1 MNYFER
7 YGLPVSLKVDRDVV
21 KKKYY
26 ELSRE
31 FHPDFHS
38 LSGADEQAETLQVA
52 ADVNKAYKTFNN
64 PDETIRYV
72 LRLKELLQEEEKY
85 NLDPVF
91 LSEVMDIN
99 EALME
104 LEMEPQNAALEE
116 AESNVHEL
124 LNKIYSDVADIIE
137 NYQESTATE
146 KELLRVKEYY
156 FSKKYI
162 LRILDKIGQLRNIAS
177 L

>member
-7 YGLPVSLKVDRDVV
+7 YGLPVSLKVDRNVV

-26 ELSRE
+26 ELSRQ

-38 LSGADEQAETLQVA
+38 QSNAGDQEEILQVA
-52 ADVNKAYKTFNN
+52 ADVNKAYKTFSN
-64 PDETIRYV
+64 PDDTIRYV
-72 LRLKELLQEEEKY
+72 LRLKGLLEEEEKY
-85 NLDPVF
+85 NLDPMF
-91 LSEVMDIN
+91 LGEVMDIN

-104 LEMEPQNAALEE
+104 LEMEPQSAGLEE
-116 AESNVHEL
+116 SETNVHEL
-124 LNKIYSDVADIIE
+124 LKKIYSDVADIIE
-137 NYQESTATE
+137 NYQESTGTE

-156 FSKKYI
+156 FRKKYI